1 MCHHGSRLGFMI
13 FFPGVRTQPRQSTVS
28 RVRGKPPPSEG
39 VSSQGPHPSSTPRSC
54 VPNGSPCQESHG
66 GVSGREVEQTCSTSL
81 TQPDTPSVMTPGVS
95 ALDPPCQ
102 CSSVTMDSNY
112 GNSFFSGAPPI
123 SLSSSTVRGSEKLV
137 EAPPAGRI
145 QPPGDTLSCPTSLS
159 VGAPIHPQVHT
170 LSREISSKPRM
181 LDLFSGSG
189 SVAEFFSEQGFD
201 TFTVDYDPKFQP
213 DIRVDILVW
222 EYQKEFPPGFFD
234 VIGCCPPCTEF
245 SQAMTRRERDFA
257 YADALVKKG
266 LEIIQFFQPKFWF
279 LENPQT
285 GKLKS
290 RPYMKGLHY
299 VDLDYCQFSDW
310 GYQKRTRVWGSPSV
324 GLLQHVRCD
333 RMTCPNMQLSV
344 DGQWGH
350 IERLGRTPS
359 PGRRKLTGPEQYG
372 IPKALLAYV
381 LGWTPVPTVPFTGRP
396 SPHIGAIRTFSAA
409 TTPDNP
415 YERGSLYIDPA
426 SETSTPLEAIL
437 PSLECE
443 VPVSHSSKSCAQEI
457 TDFFSVCPVQL
468 DSSQVSTGL
477 PEPQPATRQPQ
488 PTSEVIVIASQDSE
502 QATGHWSHPDM
513 DRAHYA
519 EKFYSAQQGLPC
531 EWKMLTPH
539 ILPQTVSEQLAQ
551 PADSGLGL
559 LPMQKNVGSSG
570 APSVNTKLNPLPVDD
585 PEKFSRLYNFVNCL
599 NLDIP
604 EGPRF
609 DSTLGREELECIA
622 EGLYPHTGDIDFIRG
637 AVEAREPLESAE
649 VEVRRKRIY
658 EAYKDTVFT
667 GKTGGSPPIRGPFG
681 EAVIKLKPDAKPISH
696 RPFQIV
702 GERKDA
708 WVRLTDEILAEG
720 KIEPGVGPWN
730 SASFPVPKKKPGEYR
745 LVEDFRDVNNAT
757 EDDGHPLPRIDMV
770 LQRQG
775 KYQIWSTLDLKDGY
789 HQMPLKPEHRY
800 ITCMSTPRGTM
811 QWRVLVMGLKNG
823 NAMFQRMMEW
833 VLRDHPNAD
842 AYVDDVI
849 IGSFS
854 DNPDDLL
861 DIHEADVTAV
871 LETLA
876 RESLVADFRKVHLFV
891 QEVEFCGHV
900 LKQGRRGPA
909 PGKLLSIQG
918 WELPKTVTQLRGFLG
933 LTNYY
938 SCYVPNYAELATPLL
953 SKLQL
958 NRVDGKKGSQKPI
971 RWTQADIEAFVN
983 LKRALTEKLEL
994 FQLEPDHPFVM
1005 KTDASDNAIGAVLE
1019 QEREGKLVPVA
1030 FFSRKLASS
1039 QRNWTPRE
1047 KETYAIVSSLR
1058 KWAGWIGFQPVLIQ
1072 TDHRSLEDWVSEHVD
1087 TPSGPRGRRA
1097 RWHETLSQFNLQVQY
1112 MPGKDNIIADA
1123 MSRYA
1128 YPASSAREDV
1138 SFHGSAT
1145 AHEEMKKIIAK
1156 EIAEGRL
1163 VGLLHLGGGDNP
1175 GHARNP
1181 GTLHIAGL
1189 PPADFSPA
1197 THVQVI
1203 TTKKCTVRP
1212 DNIQVLPLSQEEKNE
1227 SDGKT
1232 AEKT

>member
-1 MCHHGSRLGFMI
+1 MTGSAKERRLLIKCRAEIEGHEFDLRFLVDTGAEVNVIKAGLIPDRLLTRLDRPWKLTAANQQRLSGGDKAARVVLRLDGTEVDTQRPFSLKVPTTFLVAELGKLDAIVSYDWITQNDFLINGRRHGMCHHGPRLGFMI
-13 FFPGVRTQPRQSTVS
+13 FFPGVRTPPQQSMVS
-28 RVRGKPPPSEG
+28 RVRGKPPLSEG
-39 VSSQGPHPSSTPRSC
+39 VSPQGHPMSGRPRSCAPKGPSVQESRGGVPGREVELASSTSLTPGRTLSVHVHDHASPDCLDSPEIYDSLASATFTLDRHLAFLTSPSLQGVPPSSTPTSTIR
-54 VPNGSPCQESHG
+54 ESE
-66 GVSGREVEQTCSTSL
+66 R
-81 TQPDTPSVMTPGVS
+81 
-95 ALDPPCQ
+95 
-102 CSSVTMDSNY
+102 
-112 GNSFFSGAPPI
+112 
-123 SLSSSTVRGSEKLV
+123 LV
-137 EAPPAGRI
+137 EAPTAGHF
-145 QPPGDTLSCPTSLS
+145 QPHGDTHPCPIPSS
-159 VGAPIHPQVHT
+159 VGTLFHPSVGSP
-170 LSREISSKPRM
+170 SREISSKPRM
-181 LDLFSGSG
+181 LDLFSDSG

-213 DIRVDILVW
+213 DIQVDILAW
-222 EYQKEFPPGFFD
+222 EYWTVFPPGFFD

-245 SQAMTRRERDFA
+245 SQAMTRRDRDFP
-257 YADALVKKG
+257 YADSLVKKG
-266 LEIIQFFQPKFWF
+266 LEIIQYFQPKFWF

-290 RPYMKGLHY
+290 RPYMKGLPY

-310 GYQKRTRVWGSPSV
+310 GYQKRTRVWGSPSI
-324 GLLQHVRCD
+324 GFLPHVRCD
-333 RMTCPNMQLSV
+333 KTTCPNMQLSV
-344 DGQWGH
+344 DFQWGH
-350 IERLGRTPS
+350 IERLGRTPA
-359 PGRRKLTGPEQYG
+359 PGQRKLTGKEIYG

-396 SPHIGAIRTFSAA
+396 NPYLGVLRIFPQSTR
-409 TTPDNP
+409 PDNP
-415 YERGSLYIDPA
+415 YERNMLTPA
-426 SETSTPLEAIL
+426 SEPSTFLEANL

-443 VPVSHSSKSCAQEI
+443 IPGSHSQVKRTSCKYHNP
-457 TDFFSVCPVQL
+457 SVCPVHL
-468 DSSQVSTGL
+468 EYSEVSTGL
-477 PEPQPATRQPQ
+477 PEPQPASRQPQ
-488 PTSEVIVIASQDSE
+488 PSSEIVVIASQDSE
-502 QATGHWSHPDM
+502 QATGPLSQPELDG
-513 DRAHYA
+513 AHYA
-519 EKFYSAQQGLPC
+519 EKFLSAQQGLPC
-531 EWKMLTPH
+531 GWKMLTNSIMPGT
-539 ILPQTVSEQLAQ
+539 ISEPLVQQAN
-551 PADSGLGL
+551 LGL
-559 LPMQKNVGSSG
+559 HVLTVESSG
-570 APSVNTKLNPLPVDD
+570 GVNTTPILNPSSAND

-609 DSTLGREELECIA
+609 SSTLDREDLESVT
-622 EGLYPHTGDIDFIRG
+622 EGLFPHTGDIDFIRG

-708 WVRLTDEILAEG
+708 WVRLTDEILTAG

-854 DNPDDLL
+854 DNPDNLL
-861 DIHEADVTAV
+861 DIHEADVIAV
-871 LETLA
+871 LDTLA
-876 RESLVADFRKVHLFV
+876 RESLVVDFHKVHLFV

-958 NRVDGKKGSQKPI
+958 NRVDGKK
-971 RWTQADIEAFVN
+971 RFT
-983 LKRALTEKLEL
+983 
-994 FQLEPDHPFVM
+994 
-1005 KTDASDNAIGAVLE
+1005 KTHSLD
-1019 QEREGKLVPVA
+1019 PV
-1030 FFSRKLASS
+1030 R
-1039 QRNWTPRE
+1039 
-1047 KETYAIVSSLR
+1047 
-1058 KWAGWIGFQPVLIQ
+1058 
-1072 TDHRSLEDWVSEHVD
+1072 H
-1087 TPSGPRGRRA
+1087 
-1097 RWHETLSQFNLQVQY
+1097 
-1112 MPGKDNIIADA
+1112 
-1123 MSRYA
+1123 
-1128 YPASSAREDV
+1128 
-1138 SFHGSAT
+1138 
-1145 AHEEMKKIIAK
+1145 
-1156 EIAEGRL
+1156 
-1163 VGLLHLGGGDNP
+1163 
-1175 GHARNP
+1175 
-1181 GTLHIAGL
+1181 
-1189 PPADFSPA
+1189 
-1197 THVQVI
+1197 
-1203 TTKKCTVRP
+1203 
-1212 DNIQVLPLSQEEKNE
+1212 
-1227 SDGKT
+1227 
-1232 AEKT
+1232 